1 MRVRLGTPVAYP
13 QLLPLYERKAR
24 FSEPGAGLWETPGRG
39 TGLARVSLERRTKFM
54 SSNLGRTGSCA
65 RVLFLA
71 FLLELTR
78 CGLPPVTGQAAE
90 IRPAII
96 ITEGNT
102 KEGFPYMFGGVSSN
116 EREAMEERAK
126 EYNLKL
132 VLAEKNGPYISGVT
146 VTLSSVKEGEIL
158 AVATEGPWFY
168 IRLPAGTYDITAN
181 FKGQTKRVKNLSL
194 TKDKKVQ
201 QIFIWDLGTQAEP

>member
-1 MRVRLGTPVAYP
+1 M
-13 QLLPLYERKAR
+13 
-24 FSEPGAGLWETPGRG
+24 
-39 TGLARVSLERRTKFM
+39 
-54 SSNLGRTGSCA
+54 
-65 RVLFLA
+65 
-71 FLLELTR
+71 
-78 CGLPPVTGQAAE
+78 
-90 IRPAII
+90 
-96 ITEGNT
+96 
-102 KEGFPYMFGGVSSN
+102 
-116 EREAMEERAK
+116 
-126 EYNLKL
+126 

>member
-1 MRVRLGTPVAYP
+1 LRLSNGELFNHDQFAFFCVSIDHNRVFDISWQLGVRHQVA
-13 QLLPLYERKAR
+13 
-24 FSEPGAGLWETPGRG
+24 
-39 TGLARVSLERRTKFM
+39 
-54 SSNLGRTGSCA
+54 
-65 RVLFLA
+65 
-71 FLLELTR
+71 
-78 CGLPPVTGQAAE
+78 VTG
-90 IRPAII
+90 
-96 ITEGNT
+96 
-102 KEGFPYMFGGVSSN
+102 
-116 EREAMEERAK
+116 
-126 EYNLKL
+126 
-132 VLAEKNGPYISGVT
+132 SGVT

>member
-1 MRVRLGTPVAYP
+1 
-13 QLLPLYERKAR
+13 
-24 FSEPGAGLWETPGRG
+24 
-39 TGLARVSLERRTKFM
+39 M

-65 RVLFLA
+65 LALFLA
-71 FLLELTR
+71 FLLEPTR
-78 CGLPPVTGQAAE
+78 CVLQAVAGQAAE

-96 ITEGNT
+96 ITEGHT
-102 KEGFPYMFGGVSSN
+102 SQGFPYAFGGVSSN